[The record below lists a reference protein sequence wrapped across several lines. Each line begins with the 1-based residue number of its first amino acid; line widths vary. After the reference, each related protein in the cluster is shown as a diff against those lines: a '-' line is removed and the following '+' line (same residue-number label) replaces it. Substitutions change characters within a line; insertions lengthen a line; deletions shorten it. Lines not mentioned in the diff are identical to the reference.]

1 MNYAMEHHR
10 VSTIVFATT
19 LFLTAFFTPSSP
31 AAAPSSTRGVTAL
44 YCDQPNSRA
53 AAPLFLGTGTL
64 LRIDNRP
71 MLLSHRYYLAICHK
85 EQQGSGLSVMVRGQL
100 HAVTGYFVN
109 NYWRIFIG
117 ELQDADQIA
126 HDDVLEMT
134 NSAVAAGAKV
144 VMAGL
149 NANSTSLTLPP
160 AELSHDPSFY
170 PRIGFNAQADEKY
183 GKPYAYITSLPKHE
197 IPSLLGGPVFTEQQ
211 QFLGFQVLQ
220 FPGGQGDRW
229 YSLIMPSYHLANWT
243 AEKLRAGQGLGFVSF
258 DDFTQE
264 FDELNPEEIPEPS
277 KETTAFGRFKYA
289 ITLLDNADR
298 QGSVDL
304 KKQANAALLQVIKNN
319 GGRPDWPERID
330 TFLTFELGFT
340 KLAQSY
346 QELDDTDGWLALLQI
361 ALDREMYDVVASI
374 THNAV
379 AISRAQFAKAQIE
392 AKKAR

>member
-1 MNYAMEHHR
+1 
-10 VSTIVFATT
+10 
-19 LFLTAFFTPSSP
+19 
-31 AAAPSSTRGVTAL
+31 
-44 YCDQPNSRA
+44 
-53 AAPLFLGTGTL
+53 
-64 LRIDNRP
+64 
-71 MLLSHRYYLAICHK
+71 
-85 EQQGSGLSVMVRGQL
+85 
-100 HAVTGYFVN
+100 
-109 NYWRIFIG
+109 
-117 ELQDADQIA
+117 
-126 HDDVLEMT
+126 
-134 NSAVAAGAKV
+134 
-144 VMAGL
+144 
-149 NANSTSLTLPP
+149 
-160 AELSHDPSFY
+160 
-170 PRIGFNAQADEKY
+170 
-183 GKPYAYITSLPKHE
+183 
-197 IPSLLGGPVFTEQQ
+197 
-211 QFLGFQVLQ
+211 
-220 FPGGQGDRW
+220 
-229 YSLIMPSYHLANWT
+229 
-243 AEKLRAGQGLGFVSF
+243 VSF